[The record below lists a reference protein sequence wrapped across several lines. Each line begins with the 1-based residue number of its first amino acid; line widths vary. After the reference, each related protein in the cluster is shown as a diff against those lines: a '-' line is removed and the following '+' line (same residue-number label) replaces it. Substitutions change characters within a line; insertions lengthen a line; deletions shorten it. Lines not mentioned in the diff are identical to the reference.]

1 MVKTNLVQHLDIL
14 VNFLKTNM
22 TKILRKIG
30 LVLIAVFFISI
41 AVVAYVYMSVS
52 VQREYVTSHVDIGT
66 SNKSIFT
73 DKNSVQLPSAIRM
86 GIAPQDDATNISQL
100 INDGNLVKLYTCRY
114 YICVASMPYL
124 TPEAADLL
132 AEIGR
137 SDGSGTL

>member
-52 VQREYVTSHVDIGT
+52 VQREYVTTNVDIGT
-66 SNKSIFT
+66 SYKSIFT

-100 INDGNLVKLYTCRY
+100 INDGNLVKLYTCRNH
-114 YICVASMPYL
+114 ICVASMPYL

-132 AEIGR
+132 AEIGH

>member
-1 MVKTNLVQHLDIL
+1 
-14 VNFLKTNM
+14 M

-66 SNKSIFT
+66 SYKSIFT

-86 GIAPQDDATNISQL
+86 GIAPQDDATNISHCLMTNEASALFHFLDVVNECKGNNKIL
-100 INDGNLVKLYTCRY
+100 IYNGLR
-114 YICVASMPYL
+114 
-124 TPEAADLL
+124 
-132 AEIGR
+132 
-137 SDGSGTL
+137 

>member
-52 VQREYVTSHVDIGT
+52 VQREYV
-66 SNKSIFT
+66 
-73 DKNSVQLPSAIRM
+73 M
-86 GIAPQDDATNISQL
+86 
-100 INDGNLVKLYTCRY
+100 
-114 YICVASMPYL
+114 YIL
-124 TPEAADLL
+124 T
-132 AEIGR
+132 
-137 SDGSGTL
+137 